1 METYNNQTTFAKG
14 NTYSYE
20 VEDYNDA
27 LALGNDALA
36 KIEEQFKAENPYMR
50 TCIFPFLEREGRYC
64 VEVWMEYSDMTSK
77 DDIHVRFFFKR
88 NWFAAAR
95 KAVAERQKRR
105 EEENSVFRL
114 FGLQS

>member
-1 METYNNQTTFAKG
+1 MEAYNNQTTFAKG

-36 KIEEQFKAENPYMR
+36 KIEEQFKAENPYIH
-50 TCIFPFLEREGRYC
+50 TCIFPFREREGRYC

-77 DDIHVRFFFKR
+77 DDIRVRFFFKR

-105 EEENSVFRL
+105 KEENSVFRL
-114 FGLQS
+114 FGL